1 MGGSSLL
8 MNTTTIV
15 RVPVNGGINFG
26 NALGWGL
33 LSALS
38 LVIGAAIGV
47 TSAPSPKVNAAM
59 MAFGG
64 GALIQALSI
73 ELFGAI
79 LQHQADTGVGC
90 TLAAIAAAVCGG
102 AFFSFLDKVLND
114 QGAFF
119 RKRSTLKVAKI
130 LGKVQPDMESGELK
144 KHEKP
149 DPDAVETYDE
159 AEAERI
165 RKEEAAAAARAKFRA
180 GITSVASSTKI
191 TKMLEENRR
200 EAVEKRAEEAA
211 VAASHQGHQGGKVRR
226 GVPRYS
232 ATAQLHCHCLSWSP
246 AHCPPSDSVGWIW
259 MG

>member
-1 MGGSSLL
+1 M
-8 MNTTTIV
+8 MNTTIV
-15 RVPVNGGINFG
+15 REPVNGGLNFL
-26 NALGWGL
+26 NAAGWGL

-47 TSAPSPKVNAAM
+47 TAAPSPKVNAAM

-79 LQHQADTGVGC
+79 LQHQSDTGLGC

-119 RKRSTLKVAKI
+119 RKRSTLKVAKV
-130 LGKVQPDMESGELK
+130 LGKVQPDMEFSQPDMESG
-144 KHEKP
+144 EKP
-149 DPDAVETYDE
+149 DPNAVETYDE

-180 GITSVASSTKI
+180 GITHVVSSSKI

-211 VAASHQGHQGGKVRR
+211 KAASHQGHQGGKVIRR
-226 GVPRYS
+226 ATLLPHS
-232 ATAQLHCHCLSWSP
+232 SNATASHGAS
-246 AHCPPSDSVGWIW
+246 ADCPPSDVVGWIW
-259 MG
+259 IG

>member
-1 MGGSSLL
+1 
-8 MNTTTIV
+8 MNTTIV
-15 RVPVNGGINFG
+15 REPVNGGLNFL
-26 NALGWGL
+26 NAAGWGL

-47 TSAPSPKVNAAM
+47 TAAPSPKVNAAM

-79 LQHQADTGVGC
+79 LQHQSDTGLGC

-119 RKRSTLKVAKI
+119 RKRSTLKVAKV
-130 LGKVQPDMESGELK
+130 LGKVQPDMEFSQPDMESG
-144 KHEKP
+144 EKP
-149 DPDAVETYDE
+149 DPNAVETYDE

-180 GITSVASSTKI
+180 GITHVVSSSKI

-211 VAASHQGHQGGKVRR
+211 KAASHQGHQGGKVIRR
-226 GVPRYS
+226 ATLLPHS
-232 ATAQLHCHCLSWSP
+232 SNATASHGAS
-246 AHCPPSDSVGWIW
+246 ADCPPSDVVGWIW
-259 MG
+259 IG

>member
-79 LQHQADTGVGC
+79 LQHQADTGIGC
-90 TLAAIAAAVCGG
+90 TLAAIAAAVAGG

-119 RKRSTLKVAKI
+119 RKKSTLKVAKI

-144 KHEKP
+144 KPEKP
-149 DPDAVETYDE
+149 DPNAVEAYDE

-165 RKEEAAAAARAKFRA
+165 RKAEAARAKFRA
-180 GITSVASSTKI
+180 GITTVASSTKI
-191 TKMLEENRR
+191 VTKLEENRR
-200 EAVEKRAEEAA
+200 EAVERRAEEAA
-211 VAASHQGHQGGKVRR
+211 AAAAAASHQGHQGGKVRR

-232 ATAQLHCHCLSWSP
+232 ATAQLHCHCLSW
-246 AHCPPSDSVGWIW
+246 CPS
-259 MG
+259 